1 MSGNVRSTLWSV
13 AVVAS
18 LAAGLAATPRALGA
32 GSACEALGPADIASL
47 GFDAVQPGSPG
58 TSPGKVVSLE
68 STASIMGVETECLWQ
83 TGHGSVRLLLGD
95 FDANLVKGD
104 DVRRLGEKVLASVR
118 SKLETGAKYGGVA
131 VTVVPQ
137 PGVGDEAWTAR
148 YASRNFDVFARKG
161 LRLARLI
168 VSYTGGIPRAPTSEQ
183 AGTLLSRVL
192 SSGSGYTSA
201 GAPPVKGEEPWA
213 GPDDRYV
220 VTGSVVASGSLSGTF
235 VWSSPNAVEA
245 YPDKTEIVLATADK
259 KSWMNLQVFR
269 GEDRIEVRSAKL
281 SAGVLRGKGRAS
293 TVDALAGSGTVTVDG
308 TVSAAS
314 ESVTLKGSLTI
325 RPAKR

>member
-1 MSGNVRSTLWSV
+1 MSGAFRSTLWRA
-13 AVVAS
+13 AVVVGV
-18 LAAGLAATPRALGA
+18 AAGLAASPAALGA
-32 GSACEALGPADIASL
+32 GSACEALSPADIASL
-47 GFDAVQPGSPG
+47 GFAAVQPGSPG
-58 TSPGKVVSLE
+58 ISPGKVVSLE

-131 VTVVPQ
+131 VTIVAR
-137 PGVGDEAWTAR
+137 PGVGDEAWLAR
-148 YASRNFDVFARKG
+148 FTPHDMDLFARKG

-168 VSYTGGIPRAPTSEQ
+168 LSFTGGIPRTPTPEQ
-183 AGTLLSRVL
+183 AGALLSRVL
-192 SSGSGYTSA
+192 STGTGYTSA

-213 GPDDRYV
+213 GPGDRYL
-220 VTGSVVASGSLSGTF
+220 VTGSVITSGLLSGTF
-235 VWSSPNAVEA
+235 VWSSPNAVET

-281 SAGVLRGKGRAS
+281 SAGVLRGKGRTS

-308 TVSAAS
+308 TVTAGS
-314 ESVTLKGSLTI
+314 ESVTLTGTLTI